1 MKGIM
6 DEEFKHGVGTDEIF
20 GYISLCFAMFFLIA
34 VCIIVYVFLFSKSGE
49 FDRSIVT
56 IFVGMSAI
64 GWPIV
69 FYQERMEQRKR
80 YFDYLDNFE
89 YIMLIE
95 AMSSDLDKQ
104 SKAAISQYLS
114 IKELPGK
121 KAI

>member
-1 MKGIM
+1 M
-6 DEEFKHGVGTDEIF
+6 DEEFKNGVGTGERF
-20 GYISLCFAMFFLIA
+20 GYVSLCFAMFFLIA

-64 GWPIV
+64 GGPVV
-69 FYQERMEQRKR
+69 FYQERMERRKR

>member
-1 MKGIM
+1 MKSIM
-6 DEEFKHGVGTDEIF
+6 DEEFKHGVGADERF
-20 GYISLCFAMFFLIA
+20 GYVSLCFAMFFLIA

-64 GWPIV
+64 GGPVV
-69 FYQERMEQRKR
+69 FYQERMERRKR